1 VFLFPKRR
9 TAMNIKEWKKRLAEI
24 LKEHSDIGEDM
35 TGKIEVNMNNGGVS
49 KIYTNKE
56 LK

>member
-1 VFLFPKRR
+1 
-9 TAMNIKEWKKRLAEI
+9 MNIKEWKKRLVEL

-35 TGKIEVNMNNGGVS
+35 TGKIEVNMNNGGIS